1 MIRHDTKLYAVS
13 ERIRALFGGGAD
25 TALVI
30 RSGPRIRRV
39 RRITVRIKHLDSERI
54 KRERITSVSSVSALG
69 GKRDRR

>member
-1 MIRHDTKLYAVS
+1 MSVS
-13 ERIRALFGGGAD
+13 QAYHERIRALFGRGAD

-54 KRERITSVSSVSALG
+54 KRDRIRAYQSVSERISSR
-69 GKRDRR
+69 GKT